1 MIIAPIQE
9 RNRESV
15 YPADRIGSGSLCV
28 DLVREKSAPSR
39 MLRSF
44 RIRPYRETDRLAV
57 QTICC
62 DNAFLGQPIDAI
74 FCDRSLFSAMFV
86 DPYLDHASEW
96 AFVAE
101 NESGI
106 IGYLTGAISTR
117 FLNVQILCCCSVTAK
132 MVANTLAGKYRQH
145 NRSRQFIRWLLTH
158 AVFER
163 ARRPAC
169 AAHLHFNVVR
179 GYRGSSVG
187 YSLWRAFENKLN
199 ATGQRRYFGEIVSD
213 RPKVIE
219 KVYGRFGFSVYDCR
233 PTSIFEPEHHD
244 VWSICMIKTD
254 L

>member
-1 MIIAPIQE
+1 MIIVPIQK
-9 RNRESV
+9 RNREPV
-15 YPADRIGSGSLCV
+15 YPEDRTESGSLCV
-28 DLVREKSAPSR
+28 DLAREKSSLSR
-39 MLRSF
+39 MPASF
-44 RIRPYRETDRLAV
+44 RVRLYREKDRLAV

-62 DNAFLGQPIDAI
+62 DNAFLGQQIDTI
-74 FCDRSLFSAMFV
+74 FCDRKLFSAMFV

-106 IGYLTGAISTR
+106 IGYLTGAVSAR
-117 FLNVQILCCCSVTAK
+117 FLNVQILSCSSVAAK
-132 MVANTLAGKYRQH
+132 MVANMWAGKYRQH

-158 AVFER
+158 AAFER
-163 ARRPAC
+163 ARRPSC

-179 GYRGSSVG
+179 GYRGTSVA

-199 ATGQRRYFGEIVSD
+199 ATGRRRYFGEIVSD
-213 RPKVIE
+213 RPKIIE
-219 KVYGRFGFSVYDCR
+219 RAYGRFGFSVYDCR

-244 VWSICMIKTD
+244 VWSICMVKTD